1 MASKPPL
8 QPMRPTPA
16 KAPRKSLAAIVGVAA
31 ASILFVSIPKEESG
45 RTVEATVSTNGAV
58 SVRHVRGPQYLRAY
72 LDAVGVAT
80 ACDGITKGVRMSQVY
95 TEAQCVALLERELVE
110 HAEGVMRCTPA
121 LSEPGRDNQRAA
133 AVLLAYNIGVRGW
146 CGSTAARRFNARA
159 WRQGCDAFLRWDKAG
174 GRVLRGLTLRR
185 QRERA
190 LCLRGLA

>member
-31 ASILFVSIPKEESG
+31 ASILFVAIPKEESG
-45 RTVEATVSTNGAV
+45 RKVEATVSTNGAV
-58 SVRHVRGPQYLRAY
+58 SVRHVGGPQYLSAY
-72 LDAVGVAT
+72 LDAVGVPT
-80 ACDGITKGVRMSQVY
+80 ACDGITRGVRMGQTY
-95 TEAQCVALLERELVE
+95 TDAQCVALLERELVE

-146 CGSTAARRFNARA
+146 CGSTAARRFNAGQWRA
-159 WRQGCDAFLRWDKAG
+159 GCDAFLRWNKAG

-185 QRERA
+185 ERERA
-190 LCLRGLA
+190 LCLRGLS